1 MAVTGNSGTSA
12 APALPAPAPTPRRA
26 SGRRDLLGRDPEQR
40 RRLHRKVDGVGA
52 VLAGG
57 ANVALQLSWRPV
69 ARGVLESPVTSGSV
83 FHHPLKRTRTTL
95 SYLAVAMYG
104 DDETRAAFRQAVN
117 RSHRHVRS
125 APGAPVPYN
134 AFDRGLQLWVASC
147 LYFGARDMVVRM
159 HGALDEEQEAEVFE
173 MGRRFAT
180 TLQVPDALWHA
191 DVAAFE
197 EYWENGLAQARRDGM
212 DEETVRMLRG
222 LIEARVM
229 PFWLRPLMSPVVR
242 FYNVGF
248 LPPEVRELLGLDWSG
263 TQDLWHAA
271 TLRVLGA
278 ALTPLPDTLRAF
290 PFNLLLADVA
300 LRRRLGRPLV

>member
-1 MAVTGNSGTSA
+1 MGIRGSA
-12 APALPAPAPTPRRA
+12 APSVPQPPTRPDPPQRLSA
-26 SGRRDLLGRDPEQR
+26 SRRDPLGRDPEQR
-40 RRLHRKVDGVGA
+40 RLLHRRVDGIGA

-104 DDETRAAFRQAVN
+104 DDETRAAYRQAVN
-117 RSHRHVRS
+117 GSHRHVRS
-125 APGAPVPYN
+125 APGAEVPYN

-147 LYFGARDMVVRM
+147 LYYGARDMSRRM
-159 HGALDEEQEAEVFE
+159 HGPLDEEQEQRLFE

-180 TLQVPDALWHA
+180 TLQVPDDLWHQ
-191 DVAAFE
+191 DLAAFE
-197 EYWENGLAQARRDGM
+197 EYWANGLAQAEM
-212 DEETVRMLRG
+212 DDETVRMLRG
-222 LIEARVM
+222 LLEARVM
-229 PFWLRPLMSPVVR
+229 PFPLSLLLSPVVR

-248 LPPEVRELLGLDWSG
+248 LPPEVRALLGLEWSG
-263 TQDLWHAA
+263 AQDLWHA
-271 TLRVLGA
+271 TSLRVLGA
-278 ALTPLPDTLRAF
+278 ALTHLPDVLRAL

-300 LRRRLGRPLV
+300 VRRRLGRPLV

>member
-1 MAVTGNSGTSA
+1 MASTSA
-12 APALPAPAPTPRRA
+12 SLAPSAVPRPMPR
-26 SGRRDLLGRDPEQR
+26 GRGDLLGRDPEQR
-40 RRLHRKVDGVGA
+40 RRLHRRVDGVGA

-104 DDETRAAFRQAVN
+104 DEETRAAFRRAVDG
-117 RSHRHVRS
+117 SHRHVRS
-125 APGAPVPYN
+125 APGAEVPYN
-134 AFDRGLQLWVASC
+134 AFDRGLQLWVATC
-147 LYFGARDMVVRM
+147 LYYGARDLVLRL
-159 HGALDEEQEAEVFE
+159 HGPLDAEQEAEVFE

-180 TLQVPDALWHA
+180 TLQVPDELWHE

-197 EYWENGLAQARRDGM
+197 EYWAHGLAQARM
-212 DEETVRMLRG
+212 DEETVRLLRD
-222 LIEARVM
+222 LLEARVM
-229 PFWLRPLMSPVVR
+229 PFPLSLALRPVVR
-242 FYNVGF
+242 FANVGF
-248 LPPEVRELLGLDWSG
+248 LPPEVRELLGLEWSG
-263 TQDLWHAA
+263 TQDLWHA
-271 TLRVLGA
+271 TGLRVLGA
-278 ALTPLPDTLRAF
+278 ALTPLPDVLRAF